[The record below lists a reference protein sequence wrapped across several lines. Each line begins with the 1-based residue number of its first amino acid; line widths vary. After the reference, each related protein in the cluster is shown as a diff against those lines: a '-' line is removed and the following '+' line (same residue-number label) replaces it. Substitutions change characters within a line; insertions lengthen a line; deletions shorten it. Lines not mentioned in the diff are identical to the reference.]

1 MRPVSRRD
9 ALLLG
14 GLGTAA
20 TVAGGAGLWWSLAS
34 AQQPPGGAAPGQGG
48 GAAPVQVGGELRSPP
63 ELRSTDGRLQLTLEA
78 ARTRVELGGR
88 TASPLCYNG
97 TLPGPTLFL
106 RPGDELAVRLVNNL
120 DEPTNLHVHGLHVSP
135 QANGDNV
142 FTRVLPGAGFDYS
155 YRLPADHPPGVYWYH
170 PHHHGMVAR
179 QIFAGLF
186 GAIIVEDPEAIPVSR
201 ERVLMV
207 SDTTL
212 DSSGNISAVSPMERM
227 AGREGELL
235 LLNGQSSPLITAR
248 PGDRERWRIINAC
261 AARFL
266 RLRLDGQKLQLVG
279 MDSGRSADPEAVDEI
294 LLAPGNRA
302 DVLVTAAAGES
313 VLQALPY
320 DRGAMPGMMGRG
332 PVFVR
337 GTAALATFRAE
348 GESSTP
354 PGAVTARPAQE
365 DLRTAAVAARR
376 QLVLDMG
383 AGAGGMG
390 GGMGAMMRFTI
401 NGREFS
407 EARTDTI
414 VAAGTVEEWTLVNTS
429 PMDHPFHLHVW
440 PMQLIEDNGRA
451 LDPVVMRDV
460 VNVRA
465 NGRAKVRIAFRDFS
479 GRSVYHCHI
488 LDHEDLGMMGVIEVR

>member
-34 AQQPPGGAAPGQGG
+34 PPQPTGGSAPAQG
-48 GAAPVQVGGELRSPP
+48 P
-63 ELRSTDGRLQLTLEA
+63 ELRSSAELRSTNGRLQLTLDA
-78 ARTRVELGGR
+78 ARGQMELGGR
-88 TASPLCYNG
+88 TARPLSYNG
-97 TLPGPTLFL
+97 LCPGPTLRL
-106 RPGDELAVRLVNNL
+106 RPGDELAIRLVNNL

-135 QANGDNV
+135 QGNGDNV
-142 FTRVLPGAGFDYS
+142 LVAVMPGDGYDYS
-155 YRLPADHPPGVYWYH
+155 YRLPANHPPGVYWYH
-170 PHHHGMVAR
+170 PHHHGMVAG

-186 GAIIVEDPEAIPVSR
+186 GAIIVEDPESIPVSR
-201 ERVLMV
+201 ERVLLV

-212 DSSGNISAVSPMERM
+212 DSAGNIAAVSAMERM

-235 LLNGQSSPLITAR
+235 LLNGQSAPLITAR

-261 AARFL
+261 AARYL
-266 RLRLDGQKLQLVG
+266 RLRLDGQGLELIG
-279 MDSGRSADPEAVDEI
+279 MDSGRSPEPETVAEL

-302 DVLVTAAAGES
+302 DLLVTAAPGES

-320 DRGAMPGMMGRG
+320 DRGGVPGMMGRG
-332 PVFVR
+332 PESVL
-337 GTAALATFRAE
+337 GAAALATFRVG
-348 GESSTP
+348 GEATTS
-354 PGAVTARPAQE
+354 PGSVAALPAPE
-365 DLRTAAVAARR
+365 DLRTATVAARR
-376 QLVLDMG
+376 QLTLAMG
-383 AGAGGMG
+383 AGSGGMG

-440 PMQLIEDNGRA
+440 PMQLLEDNGRA
-451 LDPVVMRDV
+451 LESVVMRDV
-460 VNVRA
+460 VNIPA
-465 NGRAKVRIAFRDFS
+465 NGRATVRIAFRDFS